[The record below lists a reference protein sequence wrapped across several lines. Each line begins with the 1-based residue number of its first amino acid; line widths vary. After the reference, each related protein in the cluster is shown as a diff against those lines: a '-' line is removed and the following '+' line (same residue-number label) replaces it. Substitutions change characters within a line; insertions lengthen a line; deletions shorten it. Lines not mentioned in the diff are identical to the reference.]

1 MNYIYKIWNDINNKV
16 YIGKTSRNLE
26 IRFSEHLWASQ
37 RTYKNRPL
45 YDAMNKY
52 GQEHFFIE
60 KVEECKTNEELSELE
75 IKWIAYYD
83 SYNNGYNATIGGDG
97 LQSMLNKKD
106 VIDKYLKL
114 KSYYKVAKEFN
125 VDESRIRKLIGKDP
139 TIPCFHKKPKVREI
153 VMIKDGKILRKFKS
167 INEAKTFL
175 GKSKNDGHI
184 SQALH
189 KKQKTAFNYEW
200 KYFNE
205 LSTDE
210 ISSLE
215 LVS

>member
-37 RTYKNRPL
+37 REYKNRPL

-60 KVEECKTNEELSELE
+60 KVAECKTNEELSELE

-97 LQSMLNKKD
+97 LQSMLNKEE
-106 VIDKYLKL
+106 VIHKYLEL
-114 KSYYKVAKEFN
+114 KSYCKVAKEFS
-125 VDESRIRKLIGKDP
+125 VDESTIRRLIGNDP
-139 TIPCFHKKPKVREI
+139 TIPRFHKKPKVREI